1 MSCSFGG
8 WWGTERKADVQSV
21 TKVRRGCD
29 DLSQW
34 GRVLGDRGKGGGAG
48 EGGDTDNGLVWPVA
62 PDPSRSLPLR
72 LTVYRLSS
80 VGWIRE
86 KSEAARK
93 RFIPLDRFS
102 NDVFGWLGNT
112 TDKHASSSTVLW
124 LFEKDSRRYMYMVV
138 DRHVLLT
145 LLLLEIWA
153 FHTTIKRHLSSRPF
167 VCWYVCISTFLR
179 RFCVYI

>member
-1 MSCSFGG
+1 MSCSLGG

-34 GRVLGDRGKGGGAG
+34 GRVLGDRGKGGGLRVTLTMASF
-48 EGGDTDNGLVWPVA
+48 DPWPQTHPA
-62 PDPSRSLPLR
+62 PSPLR
-72 LTVYRLSS
+72 VTVYRLSS
-80 VGWIRE
+80 GGLIIE

-124 LFEKDSRRYMYMVV
+124 LFERDSRRYMYMVG

-153 FHTTIKRHLSSRPF
+153 FHTTI
-167 VCWYVCISTFLR
+167 
-179 RFCVYI
+179 